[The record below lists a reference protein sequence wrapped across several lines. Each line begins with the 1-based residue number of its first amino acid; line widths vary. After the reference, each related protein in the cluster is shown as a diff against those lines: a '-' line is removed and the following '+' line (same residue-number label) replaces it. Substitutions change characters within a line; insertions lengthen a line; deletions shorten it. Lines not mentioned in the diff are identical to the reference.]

1 VVCRNAPTFV
11 LTTGHSAY
19 AVDEARNVMDQ
30 AGSQNMETE
39 RLACEIRLIPVSD
52 EINGIDWYD

>member
-1 VVCRNAPTFV
+1 
-11 LTTGHSAY
+11 
-19 AVDEARNVMDQ
+19 MDQ